1 MKKLF
6 ASVLSLLVAFTLSA
20 SAQSVNKNK
29 VVIETEYGKIVL
41 ALYENTPKHTSNML
55 KLAKEKFYDSTL
67 FHRVIPNFVI
77 QGGDPLSKKAT
88 ARQPLGE
95 GDNGYR
101 VPAEINEL
109 NFHQRG
115 AVGMARDGNPEKASS
130 GCQFYIVTGKTYTD
144 EELDRITAGT
154 KRVFTP
160 AQRAIYKT
168 KGGTPHLDGGYT
180 VYGIVEEGMDVV
192 DKISAEPRDQRD
204 RPNKDIKMIKVRV
217 KKKKFLGIF

>member
-6 ASVLSLLVAFTLSA
+6 APVLTLLVAFTLSA

-41 ALYENTPKHTSNML
+41 ALYENTPKHTGNML

-88 ARQPLGE
+88 AGQPLGE

-101 VPAEINEL
+101 VPAWC
-109 NFHQRG
+109 RRYG
-115 AVGMARDGNPEKASS
+115 A
-130 GCQFYIVTGKTYTD
+130 
-144 EELDRITAGT
+144 
-154 KRVFTP
+154 
-160 AQRAIYKT
+160 
-168 KGGTPHLDGGYT
+168 
-180 VYGIVEEGMDVV
+180 
-192 DKISAEPRDQRD
+192 
-204 RPNKDIKMIKVRV
+204 
-217 KKKKFLGIF
+217 